1 MRCARLIAVFPFDNA
16 VYSQP
21 KRCHYRGTSLD
32 EMLPALSNPRL
43 LTSAFTF
50 SGGSGSRSRNRIRS
64 CSHSGSRNGLGCC
77 GCR

>member
-50 SGGSGSRSRNRIRS
+50 
-64 CSHSGSRNGLGCC
+64 
-77 GCR
+77 